1 MQKTFAEMFR
11 AMHYSPG
18 LNVARA
24 TYKGVE
30 ILVGNDGVP
39 RVFIPIEGVSGGPA
53 EAPPARAARIIETL
67 TPVIESAYELHD
79 AQRAADPEPP
89 RRATPEEIAKAIDDT
104 DARLERELKEGIEG
118 K

>member
-1 MQKTFAEMFR
+1 MPKTFAEMFR

-30 ILVGNDGVP
+30 VMVGNDGVP
-39 RVFIPIEGVSGGPA
+39 RVFIPIEGVSGMA
-53 EAPPARAARIIETL
+53 EAPANRAERIIEHL
-67 TPVIESAYELHD
+67 TPAVSEAYELHD

-104 DARLERELKEGIEG
+104 DARLERELKEGMEG